1 MLILHSWDYQELLIL
16 PYVSIGSALE
26 NKAKGVRFQFLMLKN
41 GNLRPKPWLLFSWI
55 RFFILLYDGTL
66 QNKLV
71 LIPGN
76 LSQHLYRP
84 LKLIEIRLLTLLRA
98 HIYHHGHLN
107 FLWNSVVL
115 MLYYQYTKNIHVV
128 LLAPRKKSS
137 QSCKISKFSHYF
149 QFSKI
154 FK

>member
-1 MLILHSWDYQELLIL
+1 MLILHSWDYQQLLIL
-16 PYVSIGSALE
+16 PCFSVGSARE
-26 NKAKGVRFQFLMLKN
+26 NKAKEVRFQFLMLKN
-41 GNLRPKPWLLFSWI
+41 GNLCPKPWLLFLWI

-71 LIPGN
+71 LIRAN

-84 LKLIEIRLLTLLRA
+84 LKLIEIRLLTLLKA

-115 MLYYQYTKNIHVV
+115 MLYYQYTKHVHV
-128 LLAPRKKSS
+128 ILLAPRKKSS
-137 QSCKISKFSHYF
+137 QSCKISKFSNYF